1 MGVTQNIL
9 VPTDF
14 SKSSELA
21 LGAARMLAEQNDARV
36 TLVHVLAIEPL
47 AVGQVQQDMERNREL
62 EAAVHGH
69 LDAVREEHFGG
80 LADVKTVLVRA
91 GHTAIAICELAEEQG
106 VDMIVMATHGRTGL
120 ARLLIGS
127 VAEAVIRHAPCPVL
141 LLRSKARESRFP
153 TIEKLS
159 RPPPA
164 PSA

>member
-1 MGVTQNIL
+1 MPVTQNIL

-14 SKSSELA
+14 SRSSELA
-21 LGAARMLAEQNDARV
+21 LEAARVLAQQNEARV

-62 EAAVHGH
+62 EAAVHEH
-69 LDAVREEHFGG
+69 LDAIREDRFAE
-80 LADVKTVLVRA
+80 LPDVKTVLVRA
-91 GHTAIAICELAEEQG
+91 SHTAMALCELAEEQG

-127 VAEAVIRHAPCPVL
+127 VAEAVVRHAPCPVL

-153 TIEKLS
+153 KIEKIS

-164 PSA
+164 A